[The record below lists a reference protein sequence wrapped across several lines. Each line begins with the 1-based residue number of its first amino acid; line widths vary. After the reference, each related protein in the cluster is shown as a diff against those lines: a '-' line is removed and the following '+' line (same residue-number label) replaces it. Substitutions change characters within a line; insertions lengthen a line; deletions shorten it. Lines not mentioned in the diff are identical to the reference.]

1 MKSVCLVI
9 GFVAL
14 LVYGGWMMERLDRYA
29 SGDNRRRRGAVRRRK
44 LTGSALTGSF
54 ARVIINLIKSN

>member
-14 LVYGGWMMERLDRYA
+14 LVYGGRMMERLDRYA
-29 SGDNRRRRGAVRRRK
+29 SGDDRRQRAAVRRRK
-44 LTGSALTGSF
+44 LTGSALTRNF
-54 ARVIINLIKSN
+54 ASVIINLIKSN